1 MERKMDLFGRV
12 VLPQEIRERLGID
25 ENTLLKITMEG
36 QRVVLEK
43 LRQDEKEESPLKVT
57 IKKRSA

>member
-1 MERKMDLFGRV
+1 MDLFGRV